1 MRSSLLLAAALALAA
16 CQLPPKTPTESTAAD
31 AAKLEAPAEASSA
44 AAPAEQG
51 SSLCAAYQRQLAD
64 SRASLARAPRDAS
77 LAQDV
82 ATFQAVIADAC
93 N

>member
-1 MRSSLLLAAALALAA
+1 MRSSLLLAAALAVAA
-16 CQLPPKTPTESTAAD
+16 CQLPPKTPTESDVAE
-31 AAKLEAPAEASSA
+31 LRAPAEACSA
-44 AAPAEQG
+44 AAPAELG